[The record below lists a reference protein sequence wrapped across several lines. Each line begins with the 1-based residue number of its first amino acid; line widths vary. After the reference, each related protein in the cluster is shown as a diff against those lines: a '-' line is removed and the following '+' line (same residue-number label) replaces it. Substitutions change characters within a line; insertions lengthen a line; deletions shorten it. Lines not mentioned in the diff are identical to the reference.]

1 MAASVGAAVA
11 VAPPDGVPADDE
23 VPDDRTP
30 DETNDTAEDRTD
42 DQDERVDDDDE
53 ATDRVTDTDTPL
65 PFAFDVPAV
74 MSQEEE
80 VFDRN
85 DQTRV
90 VYTQQWKVPNPGAGR
105 DTPNHSVDL
114 QVE

>member
-1 MAASVGAAVA
+1 M
-11 VAPPDGVPADDE
+11 D
-23 VPDDRTP
+23 
-30 DETNDTAEDRTD
+30 N
-42 DQDERVDDDDE
+42 DDE

-74 MSQEEE
+74 MSQEE

-90 VYTQQWKVPNPGAGR
+90 VSTQQWKAPNV
-105 DTPNHSVDL
+105 T
-114 QVE
+114 